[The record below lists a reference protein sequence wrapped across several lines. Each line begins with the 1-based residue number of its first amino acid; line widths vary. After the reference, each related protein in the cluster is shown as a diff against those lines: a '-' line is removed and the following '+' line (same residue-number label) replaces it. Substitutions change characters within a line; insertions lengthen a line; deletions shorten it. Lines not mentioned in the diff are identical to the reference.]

1 MRLIDLKV
9 QFWCRIKGVSKHLNI
24 KKKMPSLL
32 RLTIRNLG
40 YLQSSPRP
48 VLLFITRGIFS
59 RDCEETVGAPGMDL
73 PRVEQVDGEVLLT
86 GLP

>member
-1 MRLIDLKV
+1 MKEKLL
-9 QFWCRIKGVSKHLNI
+9 
-24 KKKMPSLL
+24 SLL
-32 RLTIRNLG
+32 GLTIRNLG

-48 VLLFITRGIFS
+48 VLLFIMRDIFS